1 LLFEL
6 ELELELLLLLLL
18 ELPELELPPSP
29 PPAGGVTPPGAI
41 LCSSFTI
48 EGFSGFT
55 VSPFFFGWFVSFYCL
70 ATFFV
75 WHFRRTPARQNRKPC
90 AHAPL
95 SVRG

>member
-1 LLFEL
+1 MLFEL

-41 LCSSFTI
+41 LCSRFTI

-55 VSPFFFGWFVSFYCL
+55 VSPFFFWLVCVFL
-70 ATFFV
+70 
-75 WHFRRTPARQNRKPC
+75 
-90 AHAPL
+90 L
-95 SVRG
+95 SCHIFCMAFSPHTRAAK